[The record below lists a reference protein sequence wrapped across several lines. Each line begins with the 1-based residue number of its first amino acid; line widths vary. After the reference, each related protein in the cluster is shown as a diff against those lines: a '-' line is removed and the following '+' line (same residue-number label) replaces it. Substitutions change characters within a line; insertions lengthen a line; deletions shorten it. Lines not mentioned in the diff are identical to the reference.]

1 MNDKICEHWRPPY
14 SKHELGSGDWVETPR
29 EKWQNR
35 SRPFN
40 MNYKHVKTTWTINK
54 WKKCHYRSLQHDF
67 WEQFSKHELHSGDWV
82 QIAKRWLF
90 FLFFLCFFRFSF
102 FSSFFSWVSRQWDNL
117 HLVFNWE
124 NVSWGQFFFLFFSFV
139 WSFLT
144 KKCKKGNHIRAAR
157 VFLAPCAAENSTIL
171 CALVAFW
178 IPESCVVSCCALSFQ
193 FQRSPMSSSAN
204 GPLARTAKRHREVDP
219 MMAGMNPFLA
229 SMFGPAFALL
239 VPTRAESCWL
249 CFDGS
254 MRYVATR
261 DQKRHWFLMCLF
273 CQLLSDRVASVV
285 KTKSVLIGF
294 SLNRLNRMK

>member
-1 MNDKICEHWRPPY
+1 MNH
-14 SKHELGSGDWVETPR
+14 
-29 EKWQNR
+29 
-35 SRPFN
+35 
-40 MNYKHVKTTWTINK
+40 KHV
-54 WKKCHYRSLQHDF
+54 KKCHYRSLQHDF

-82 QIAKRWLF
+82 QVAKRWHVCSFFFLF
-90 FLFFLCFFRFSF
+90 FLFFLF
-102 FSSFFSWVSRQWDNL
+102 FFSWVSRQWDNL

-124 NVSWGQFFFLFFSFV
+124 NVSWGQKSFFSLFLFFFFCSF
-139 WSFLT
+139 ST
-144 KKCKKGNHIRAAR
+144 KKCKHIRAAR
-157 VFLAPCAAENSTIL
+157 VFLARCAAENSTIL

-178 IPESCVVSCCALSFQ
+178 IPESCVVSCALSFQ

-204 GPLARTAKRHREVDP
+204 GPLARTAKRHQEVDP

-239 VPTRAESCWL
+239 VPTRAESCWFCL
-249 CFDGS
+249 DGS
-254 MRYVATR
+254 MRYVATC
-261 DQKRHWFLMCLF
+261 DQKRHWFLMCFF

>member
-1 MNDKICEHWRPPY
+1 MNH
-14 SKHELGSGDWVETPR
+14 KHDS
-29 EKWQNR
+29 
-35 SRPFN
+35 
-40 MNYKHVKTTWTINK
+40 
-54 WKKCHYRSLQHDF
+54 

-82 QIAKRWLF
+82 QIAKRWHVF
-90 FLFFLCFFRFSF
+90 FVSFCVFFP
-102 FSSFFSWVSRQWDNL
+102 WVSRQWDNL

-124 NVSWGQFFFLFFSFV
+124 NVPWGQFLFYLFFG
-139 WSFLT
+139 SFLT
-144 KKCKKGNHIRAAR
+144 KKCKIWKIMKKCVYFSRKKGNHIRVAR
-157 VFLAPCAAENSTIL
+157 VFLARCAAENSTIL

-178 IPESCVVSCCALSFQ
+178 IPVLCGQLCAFISISALTK
-193 FQRSPMSSSAN
+193 SSSAN
-204 GPLARTAKRHREVDP
+204 GPLARTANP

-239 VPTRAESCWL
+239 VPTRAESCWF

>member
-1 MNDKICEHWRPPY
+1 MNH
-14 SKHELGSGDWVETPR
+14 
-29 EKWQNR
+29 
-35 SRPFN
+35 
-40 MNYKHVKTTWTINK
+40 KHVKK
-54 WKKCHYRSLQHDF
+54 WHCRSLQHDF

-82 QIAKRWLF
+82 QIAKRWHVLF
-90 FLFFLCFFRFSF
+90 SCFSF
-102 FSSFFSWVSRQWDNL
+102 FIFFFFWRKNVKIWKIMK
-117 HLVFNWE
+117 
-124 NVSWGQFFFLFFSFV
+124 NVSIFRE
-139 WSFLT
+139 
-144 KKCKKGNHIRAAR
+144 KKDIIYALQG
-157 VFLAPCAAENSTIL
+157 VFLAWCAAENSTIL
-171 CALVAFW
+171 CALAFW
-178 IPESCVVSCCALSFQ
+178 IPESCVVSCALSFQ

-204 GPLARTAKRHREVDP
+204 GPLARTAKRHREINP

-239 VPTRAESCWL
+239 VPTRAESCWF